1 MKESK
6 KYIFVLLIMLLVFA
20 AGCSDKNTLDKDKLD
35 TIIDN
40 YVKETN
46 IAIANNDIKK
56 ARKVWS
62 ELTELSIRAKDY
74 SELSESVEKL
84 STNYVM
90 LITYFETNEEQQ
102 LANFRKD
109 FDDSLNQLKDIIE
122 SLS

>member
-6 KYIFVLLIMLLVFA
+6 KSIFLILILLLVFA
-20 AGCSDKNTLDKDKLD
+20 AGCTDKDILDKDKLD

-46 IAIANNDIKK
+46 TAIENSDIKK

-62 ELTELSIRAKDY
+62 ELTELSIKAKDY
-74 SELSESVEKL
+74 DELSESVEKL
-84 STNYVM
+84 STNYVK
-90 LITYFETNEEQQ
+90 LISYLETNEDYQ

-109 FDDSLNQLKDIIE
+109 FDNALDELKDIIE